1 MARNTSVSLND
12 HFADF
17 IDEQVGTG
25 NYGSPSDVVLA
36 GLSLLEEQQ
45 AKVKALRD
53 ALREGEESGEPIPFD
68 RDAFL
73 LRLQARHAK
82 PGD

>member
-1 MARNTSVSLND
+1 MARNISVSLDD

-17 IDEQVGTG
+17 IDEQVDTG

-45 AKVKALRD
+45 AKVKALQD
-53 ALREGEESGEPIPFD
+53 ALREGEESGEPQPFD
-68 RDAFL
+68 PEEFL
-73 LRLQARHAK
+73 ERMHAK
-82 PGD
+82 YVR